1 MHAENWGLKNGRI
14 ARYIEK
20 SWLFCLSKM
29 RFILI
34 YNMLQ
39 QLKHMDKSNA
49 SHSPVQNT
57 ISSLILSIKSE
68 NLAVQPA
75 QLSHNHSAAF
85 GVIPTTLPFLQDRIH
100 FSCTTAGCC
109 FGKVDSFGAT
119 CTSSTNKTIALAP
132 SCWSKTPDCESIPQ
146 PEELPETPDR
156 DLASRTASPINATTP
171 APETPLECDG
181 GWWLAPPPPAG
192 SPPPDPFHDDW
203 PFW

>member
-1 MHAENWGLKNGRI
+1 MAVSQGTSK
-14 ARYIEK
+14 K

-34 YNMLQ
+34 HKVLQ

-119 CTSSTNKTIALAP
+119 CTS
-132 SCWSKTPDCESIPQ
+132 
-146 PEELPETPDR
+146 
-156 DLASRTASPINATTP
+156 
-171 APETPLECDG
+171 ETPLECDG

>member
-1 MHAENWGLKNGRI
+1 MGIKKWPYRKVHLKKLTFLFIENDI
-14 ARYIEK
+14 Y
-20 SWLFCLSKM
+20 
-29 RFILI
+29 LI
-34 YNMLQ
+34 YNVLQ

-49 SHSPVQNT
+49 SYSPDQNT

-68 NLAVQPA
+68 NFAVQPA

-85 GVIPTTLPFLQDRIH
+85 GVIPTTLPFLQDRIY

-109 FGKVDSFGAT
+109 FGKVAPLGAT